1 MEGVTARLLQIH
13 GQVQGVGYRAAM
25 QREADRLQL
34 SGWVRNR
41 SDGSVEALV
50 CGPAAQV
57 EQIIA
62 WARHGPLYA
71 AVMQVVVS
79 EAEAPA
85 GGSFEIR
92 LPDTW

>member
-62 WARHGPLYA
+62 WARHGRRQA
-71 AVMQVVVS
+71 AAS
-79 EAEAPA
+79 RSACRTP
-85 GGSFEIR
+85 GSWLLSR
-92 LPDTW
+92 RPPQDR